1 MPEASKCDTYPCVPP
16 QRVGLF
22 GHWCPF
28 KPCGFSH
35 DGGRVFHANYYK
47 SVMKREGVDSGRGT
61 QILYLAFKQ
70 VMWAAVEN

>member
-1 MPEASKCDTYPCVPP
+1 
-16 QRVGLF
+16 
-22 GHWCPF
+22 
-28 KPCGFSH
+28 
-35 DGGRVFHANYYK
+35 VFHANYYK